1 MLAKEGEI
9 FIPKMKNYNIKK
21 LADKI
26 SKSQKIIG
34 LRQGEK
40 LEEILLNSEEREHA
54 IEKSNMWIIRPY
66 RYN

>member
-1 MLAKEGEI
+1 
-9 FIPKMKNYNIKK
+9 MKNYSIKK

-40 LEEILLNSEEREHA
+40 LEEILLNSDEKKYA
-54 IEKSNMWIIRPY
+54 IEKSNMWIIEPNKGKLVR
-66 RYN
+66 